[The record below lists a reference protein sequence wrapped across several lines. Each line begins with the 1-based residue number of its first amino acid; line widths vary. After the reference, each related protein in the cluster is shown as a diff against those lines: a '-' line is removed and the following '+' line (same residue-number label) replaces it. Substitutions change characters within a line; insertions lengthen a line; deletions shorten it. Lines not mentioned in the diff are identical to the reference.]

1 MNQLITID
9 RDFAPHWKEEQK
21 NEDYHADKSAVS
33 SSGLRQ
39 IEKSP
44 ATFYQNFF
52 LRLPEAEKKSKAKT
66 IGTLCHQAILE
77 GSKFLENFVL
87 MPDFGDMRSSKNRE
101 ARDEWLATVEGK
113 TVVKQDELDVIKGT
127 IEAIVNHE
135 GAFNL
140 LKDGKTE
147 ISGYYADP
155 ETGILCRIRPD
166 FLSFNLMALVDV
178 KTTIDCSREGFAKSI
193 WNYRYDFQ
201 LAMYSEGIKQ
211 ITGKEVDY
219 PAFIAVEK
227 EPPYEVAVY
236 IADKEMIDKG
246 REDYRKSL
254 LTLKACLDTDTFPK
268 YQSKIE
274 EISLP
279 RWAFTN

>member
-1 MNQLITID
+1 MDQLITINHN
-9 RDFAPHWKEEQK
+9 FSPHWKEGQESD
-21 NEDYHADKSAVS
+21 DYHADKSAVS
-33 SSGLRQ
+33 SSALRQ

-52 LRLPEAEKKSKAKT
+52 LKTPDTEKKTKAKT

-77 GSKFLENFVL
+77 GSKFLENFVI
-87 MPDFGDMRSSKNRE
+87 MPDFGDFRSSKNRE

-113 TVVKQDELDVIKGT
+113 TVVKQDELDVINGT
-127 IEAIVNHE
+127 IEAIVAHE

-155 ETGILCRIRPD
+155 ETGIVCRIRPD

-178 KTTIDCSREGFAKSI
+178 KTTIDCSRDGFSKSI

-201 LAMYSEGIKQ
+201 LAMYCEGIKQ

-227 EPPYEVAVY
+227 EAPYEVAVY
-236 IADKEMIDKG
+236 IADREMMDKG
-246 REDYRKSL
+246 RDDYRKAL
-254 LTLKACLDTDTFPK
+254 RTLKKCLEAGTFPK
-268 YQSKIE
+268 YQTKIE

-279 RWAFTN
+279 RWAFQN